1 MAEPLSSLNST
12 LRGDA
17 TQIAPARPDE
27 SLYAGRYRLEGLV
40 GRGGMGAV
48 YRAVDVLVGDVVAL
62 KILDGVTPQQLEWF
76 RREVRLARKIS
87 HPNVARTHDM
97 GEHGGAA
104 YLSMEFVEGGTL
116 QELLRQHPRGLDAA
130 RAARIAL
137 AVCEALAAA
146 HAAGVVHRDLKP
158 ANVLLEAE
166 GRVVLTDFGI
176 ARSLDDDGRRT
187 LGLLGTPLYMAPE
200 QVAGRS
206 IDARA
211 DLYAVGIVLFE
222 MLTGALPFTGDN
234 AMSAALARLQDPPRD
249 VLSLRPDAP
258 APLAQL
264 IHHCLALEPEHR
276 PASAAEV
283 AERLRGWL
291 RAAGETLAALP
302 TAHTLAAPSHGQT
315 TTPTSGALAPTL
327 AVLPLRYQGPPD
339 TAYYGDALSDEL
351 IDALSRTRGPRV
363 LGSGATARYRDVRDP
378 RAIGVDLGAALLVDA
393 TLQATPK
400 QWRVQVRLVEVPS
413 GLQLW
418 SDRFEAAA
426 DDPLAAQDILSKRIA
441 EALRVELMTI
451 AHRGGAP
458 QEAIALYLRARRKI
472 AGAHIIGSDGA
483 VELLEECLRL
493 APNFR
498 PALAA
503 HAIACAR
510 ARFFVATG
518 AGEPRDWVA
527 TTEAAVAR
535 AVEAAPDLPETHLA
549 RGMLAVQ
556 DGHWREAV
564 RAFVLALEFAPF
576 SAQAHEYLAQLQ
588 CEAGNIE
595 EGVARARL
603 TAALD
608 PTMLIA
614 LNHVARVHALRGDR
628 EAWARTLAPLAA
640 QPHFQFIGLVIEAR
654 VSGWFGDTERLRD
667 ILRRVDSLALGGRA
681 RAVVLIARAFLREYT
696 RDELL
701 AGSELLLANSPSPR
715 LYTTTCQ
722 ISCEACAANDLL
734 DEALGYL
741 ERAAASRL
749 IDLDWLDHCPSLA
762 PLRQHPRFLKVRRD
776 ITARCETMWIL

>member
-1 MAEPLSSLNST
+1 
-12 LRGDA
+12 
-17 TQIAPARPDE
+17 
-27 SLYAGRYRLEGLV
+27 
-40 GRGGMGAV
+40 
-48 YRAVDVLVGDVVAL
+48 
-62 KILDGVTPQQLEWF
+62 
-76 RREVRLARKIS
+76 
-87 HPNVARTHDM
+87 
-97 GEHGGAA
+97 
-104 YLSMEFVEGGTL
+104 
-116 QELLRQHPRGLDAA
+116 
-130 RAARIAL
+130 
-137 AVCEALAAA
+137 
-146 HAAGVVHRDLKP
+146 
-158 ANVLLEAE
+158 
-166 GRVVLTDFGI
+166 
-176 ARSLDDDGRRT
+176 
-187 LGLLGTPLYMAPE
+187 
-200 QVAGRS
+200 
-206 IDARA
+206 
-211 DLYAVGIVLFE
+211 
-222 MLTGALPFTGDN
+222 
-234 AMSAALARLQDPPRD
+234 
-249 VLSLRPDAP
+249 
-258 APLAQL
+258 
-264 IHHCLALEPEHR
+264 
-276 PASAAEV
+276 
-283 AERLRGWL
+283 
-291 RAAGETLAALP
+291 
-302 TAHTLAAPSHGQT
+302 
-315 TTPTSGALAPTL
+315 
-327 AVLPLRYQGPPD
+327 
-339 TAYYGDALSDEL
+339 
-351 IDALSRTRGPRV
+351 V
-363 LGSGATARYRDVRDP
+363 LGSGATARYRDPRDP

-441 EALRVELMTI
+441 EALRIELMTI

-472 AGAHIIGSDGA
+472 AGAHIIGTDGA

-498 PALAA
+498 PALAS

-518 AGEPRDWVA
+518 AAEPRDWVT

-564 RAFVLALEFAPF
+564 RAFLLALEFAPF
-576 SAQAHEYLAQLQ
+576 YAQAHEYLAQLQ

-608 PTMLIA
+608 PSMLIA
-614 LNHVARVHALRGDR
+614 LNHVARIHALRGDR
-628 EAWARTLAPLAA
+628 EAWARTMAPLAA

-715 LYTTTCQ
+715 LFTTTCQ
-722 ISCEACAANDLL
+722 IACEACAANDLR
-734 DEALGYL
+734 DEALDFL

-749 IDLDWLDHCPSLA
+749 IDLDWLDHCPPLA
-762 PLRQHPRFLKVRRD
+762 PLRQHPRFLKVRRE
-776 ITARCETMWIL
+776 ISARCETMWIL